1 MRATKLMLLGILIML
16 LGISLAVGVTQA
28 VALRMGVGFGI
39 INTFPDVAAIAI
51 LIGFIVGLV
60 GFFQKS

>member
-1 MRATKLMLLGILIML
+1 MRATRLMLLGILIML

-28 VALRMGVGFGI
+28 VALRLGVGFGI
-39 INTFPDVAAIAI
+39 INSFPVIAAIAI
-51 LIGFIVGLV
+51 LVGFILGLV